1 MAARKNYRLKLKYA
15 SRLRQLSDFTTD
27 LENPTKELI
36 MASVSEHNGQSPPR
50 SAPDSMPSPYDF
62 GNPSAL
68 PSQQALSHPAPPM
81 TASSATQRRRKTPKH
96 SINSLKR
103 SASTPNVR
111 GDAGMSMA
119 DKRRN
124 KLGYHRTSVAC
135 GTESFPD
142 VTGAFANSA
151 RSTGHCR
158 RRKIRCL
165 LAPDDPQNRCSN
177 CIRLKKECNF
187 FPVDQQPQVER
198 RPRTTSR
205 AGTGDLSNSSSSSP
219 AMTSHPDDQLDHFYP
234 PLPLTHEF
242 PACTSAM
249 NGNVM
254 SPSGRGW

>member
-1 MAARKNYRLKLKYA
+1 
-15 SRLRQLSDFTTD
+15 
-27 LENPTKELI
+27 
-36 MASVSEHNGQSPPR
+36 MASASEHTSQSPPR
-50 SAPDSMPSPYDF
+50 SAPDSIPPPYDF
-62 GNPSAL
+62 GNPSSL
-68 PSQQALSHPAPPM
+68 PSQQQLSHPAPPVA
-81 TASSATQRRRKTPKH
+81 ASPATVRRRKTPKH
-96 SINSLKR
+96 SISALKR

-135 GTESFPD
+135 GTCPPSDLPRKRAKC
-142 VTGAFANSA
+142 GAI
-151 RSTGHCR
+151 GHCR

-234 PLPLTHEF
+234 PLPLSTHEF
-242 PACTSAM
+242 PVCTSAM

-254 SPSGRGW
+254 SPSGRGL